1 MKGRAEMAKKK
12 RKPYRGTG
20 ILMIPS
26 FLSGVDKTEDG
37 LNQADVDA
45 HADRILAQAA
55 RCTGIGIEILIMD
68 ANTRLMA
75 GRVKVWLDP
84 DSTLVFDPLSAGSLF
99 GAELIQSLERKGAG
113 DRVRIYRA
121 GGAK

>member
-1 MKGRAEMAKKK
+1 MAKAKK
-12 RKPYRGTG
+12 RKHRRGAG
-20 ILMIPS
+20 VLMIPP

-55 RCTGIGIEILIMD
+55 ICTGIGVEIIAID
-68 ANTRLMA
+68 ANTRLLA

-84 DSTLVFDPLSAGSLF
+84 DGSLLFDPLGAGNLF
-99 GAELIQSLERKGAG
+99 GAELIQSLERKGAR

-121 GGAK
+121 GGAE